1 MKIRMKMIICFS
13 AICIGCMLIAMLSAL
28 TLTRKRFNSMND
40 LQAKTAADFY
50 ASEIETWLEQKTSI
64 VDAAVVYMESLEEL
78 DEDAVVDYLEG
89 LLQSGEGITDV
100 FAAFTDR
107 TFLDGSR
114 LEMGADW
121 DYTGYPWYT
130 EALASDGK
138 VLCTPYMDGQMV
150 VPVSRKFTCKN
161 GAEGVIGMSLQLFEA
176 INEVSGSTDGSYV
189 FMLDSDGLILMHAN
203 SEFLPSAEK
212 MSAVTDVLGGA
223 YAAALDDIGIPV
235 DDYDGVMRYL
245 MAAVISAVIVAIY
258 SGSITK
264 PIVVMQREIT
274 ELRELKLQMNQNRET
289 LGGRQD
295 EIGIMDQAIQELRG
309 RLNQIVQHMVDAADL
324 LKSQFYNVR
333 SSVQSSTDDN
343 SSIKGT
349 LEQIVAAINDVAQH
363 TLQANENLTEFAEDL
378 SGVAERMERMN
389 GVAASAVG
397 QCRDGMDTVE
407 LLSQK
412 IDQSRE
418 LQTVTSET
426 AGMLS
431 QKSFSIDGISKTI
444 GEIASQTSLLALNA
458 SIEAARAGAAGRGFA
473 VVAEEIGML
482 ASQTA
487 SATGDINQIIAEI
500 QQGIKDVSSQI
511 SQMQNNTID
520 CISVMEDT
528 QGVFQKI
535 SGNISGMENDI
546 NELEAAVDSLNRN
559 KDGIVDRFCSIS
571 SETQE
576 LTAASQEVNG
586 RVEDQGVEM
595 DRIND
600 AMTELREVVDRL
612 YGIIEEFHV

>member
-1 MKIRMKMIICFS
+1 
-13 AICIGCMLIAMLSAL
+13 
-28 TLTRKRFNSMND
+28 
-40 LQAKTAADFY
+40 
-50 ASEIETWLEQKTSI
+50 
-64 VDAAVVYMESLEEL
+64 
-78 DEDAVVDYLEG
+78 
-89 LLQSGEGITDV
+89 
-100 FAAFTDR
+100 
-107 TFLDGSR
+107 
-114 LEMGADW
+114 
-121 DYTGYPWYT
+121 
-130 EALASDGK
+130 
-138 VLCTPYMDGQMV
+138 
-150 VPVSRKFTCKN
+150 
-161 GAEGVIGMSLQLFEA
+161 
-176 INEVSGSTDGSYV
+176 
-189 FMLDSDGLILMHAN
+189 
-203 SEFLPSAEK
+203 
-212 MSAVTDVLGGA
+212 
-223 YAAALDDIGIPV
+223 
-235 DDYDGVMRYL
+235 
-245 MAAVISAVIVAIY
+245 
-258 SGSITK
+258 
-264 PIVVMQREIT
+264 
-274 ELRELKLQMNQNRET
+274 
-289 LGGRQD
+289 
-295 EIGIMDQAIQELRG
+295 
-309 RLNQIVQHMVDAADL
+309 
-324 LKSQFYNVR
+324 
-333 SSVQSSTDDN
+333 
-343 SSIKGT
+343 
-349 LEQIVAAINDVAQH
+349 
-363 TLQANENLTEFAEDL
+363 
-378 SGVAERMERMN
+378 MN

>member
-1 MKIRMKMIICFS
+1 
-13 AICIGCMLIAMLSAL
+13 
-28 TLTRKRFNSMND
+28 
-40 LQAKTAADFY
+40 
-50 ASEIETWLEQKTSI
+50 
-64 VDAAVVYMESLEEL
+64 
-78 DEDAVVDYLEG
+78 
-89 LLQSGEGITDV
+89 
-100 FAAFTDR
+100 
-107 TFLDGSR
+107 
-114 LEMGADW
+114 
-121 DYTGYPWYT
+121 
-130 EALASDGK
+130 
-138 VLCTPYMDGQMV
+138 
-150 VPVSRKFTCKN
+150 
-161 GAEGVIGMSLQLFEA
+161 
-176 INEVSGSTDGSYV
+176 
-189 FMLDSDGLILMHAN
+189 
-203 SEFLPSAEK
+203 
-212 MSAVTDVLGGA
+212 
-223 YAAALDDIGIPV
+223 
-235 DDYDGVMRYL
+235 
-245 MAAVISAVIVAIY
+245 
-258 SGSITK
+258 
-264 PIVVMQREIT
+264 
-274 ELRELKLQMNQNRET
+274 
-289 LGGRQD
+289 
-295 EIGIMDQAIQELRG
+295 
-309 RLNQIVQHMVDAADL
+309 
-324 LKSQFYNVR
+324 
-333 SSVQSSTDDN
+333 
-343 SSIKGT
+343 
-349 LEQIVAAINDVAQH
+349 
-363 TLQANENLTEFAEDL
+363 
-378 SGVAERMERMN
+378 
-389 GVAASAVG
+389 
-397 QCRDGMDTVE
+397 
-407 LLSQK
+407 
-412 IDQSRE
+412 
-418 LQTVTSET
+418 
-426 AGMLS
+426 MLS